1 LKQEAMALKQDWSVG
16 TRWQVGAGLSARRD
30 EMRDGEVHRHLAKVV
45 NLQKVVDS
53 GPPPSVAISSPGG
66 GFQAAPDLVE
76 VTPAVE

>member
-1 LKQEAMALKQDWSVG
+1 
-16 TRWQVGAGLSARRD
+16 
-30 EMRDGEVHRHLAKVV
+30 MRDGEVHRHLAKVV